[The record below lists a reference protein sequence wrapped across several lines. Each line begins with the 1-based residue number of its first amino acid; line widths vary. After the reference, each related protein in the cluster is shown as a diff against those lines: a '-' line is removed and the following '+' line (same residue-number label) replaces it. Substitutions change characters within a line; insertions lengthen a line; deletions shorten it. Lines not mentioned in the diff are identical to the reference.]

1 VNTKDPALMTDV
13 FDKQELLEE
22 LDDDLE
28 FLAES
33 LEILDSDAPELLKQI
48 RAAVD
53 QGDAE
58 SLSTNAHTLKSM
70 VGNFAAKPAFEAALH
85 VENIGREGD
94 LSGCRPSVEVL
105 EKEVGRLRAALHEFL
120 VADE

>member
-1 VNTKDPALMTDV
+1 MTDV
-13 FDKQELLEE
+13 FDRQELLEE

-48 RAAVD
+48 WAAVD

-70 VGNFAAKPAFEAALH
+70 VGNFAAKPAFEAALC

-94 LSGCRPSVEVL
+94 LSGCGPSVEVL